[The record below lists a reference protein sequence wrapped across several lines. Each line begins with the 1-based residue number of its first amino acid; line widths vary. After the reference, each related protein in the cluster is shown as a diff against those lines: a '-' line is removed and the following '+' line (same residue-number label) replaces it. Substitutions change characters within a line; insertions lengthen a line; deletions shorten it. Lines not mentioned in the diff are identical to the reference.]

1 MLDSDPAAVQQI
13 VNDLHDVDPR
23 STDARYADG
32 ETATGLVE
40 SLAKVPDGFNP
51 EHFAAVLTKVS
62 DLFDGIRDRR
72 TVEVSRTFGGASTA
86 RWCSKGSD
94 YPINPENGVEILGDP
109 VFTSA
114 GFGGLLH

>member
-1 MLDSDPAAVQQI
+1 MKFLLELAREHQGQTGKAAKVHTLPQLWNSLRPLLEPSMLDSDLEAVQQI

-32 ETATGLVE
+32 ETPTGLVE

-62 DLFDGIRDRR
+62 DLFDGIQ
-72 TVEVSRTFGGASTA
+72 TA
-86 RWCSKGSD
+86 YSLR
-94 YPINPENGVEILGDP
+94 
-109 VFTSA
+109 
-114 GFGGLLH
+114 